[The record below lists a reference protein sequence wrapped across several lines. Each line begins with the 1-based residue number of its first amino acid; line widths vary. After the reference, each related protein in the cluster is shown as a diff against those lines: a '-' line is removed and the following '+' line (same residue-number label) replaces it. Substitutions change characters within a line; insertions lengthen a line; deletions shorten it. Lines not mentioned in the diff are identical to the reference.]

1 MFVCTLQGDGEFKVT
16 AAQFGEFTKEK
27 FLEQIESD
35 YANLSPGL
43 RLMENTLQTIQGIID
58 IEKTKSDRIL
68 NQTVGIVGVG
78 LATSQIASAVILTQD
93 RPNPEVALNYRIEVF
108 ALSLGIGLL
117 AAVVAFIILRFGRR
131 G

>member
-1 MFVCTLQGDGEFKVT
+1 
-16 AAQFGEFTKEK
+16 
-27 FLEQIESD
+27 
-35 YANLSPGL
+35 
-43 RLMENTLQTIQGIID
+43 MENTIQTIQGMID

-93 RPNPEVALNYRIEVF
+93 KPNPEVALNYRIEVF
-108 ALSLGIGLL
+108 LSSLGIGLL
-117 AAVVAFIILRFGRR
+117 AAMVAFVILRLARR